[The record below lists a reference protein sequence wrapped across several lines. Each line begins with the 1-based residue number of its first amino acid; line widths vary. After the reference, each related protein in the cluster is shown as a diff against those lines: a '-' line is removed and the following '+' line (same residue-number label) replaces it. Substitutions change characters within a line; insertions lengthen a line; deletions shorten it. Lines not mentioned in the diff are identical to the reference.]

1 MQSCR
6 PRCLKVRPRRRMLQ
20 RPGRY
25 PGIANIAGRKPMKK
39 AGMFFTRGVLID
51 VAGYEGVEMLGDSH
65 EITVDDLERAVK
77 KQNLTLQPGDAIIIH
92 TGWGKLYG
100 KDNARFIKSCP
111 GIGVKAAQWLIE
123 KDPILLRSGNWPVEG
138 APNPDPQVSLP
149 RHHVPPVAAR

>member
-51 VAGYEGVEMLGDSH
+51 VAGYEGVEMLGDSY
-65 EITVDDLERAVK
+65 EITVDDLEGAVK

-100 KDNARFIKSCP
+100 KDNPRYVKSCP
-111 GIGVKAAQWLIE
+111 GIGVPAALWLATR
-123 KDPILLRSGNWPVEG
+123 DPMLLGADNSPVEG
-138 APNPDPQVSLP
+138 
-149 RHHVPPVAAR
+149 